1 MALIDRLKY
10 EAVGDEELVWKNPAD
25 NLVLGTQ
32 VIVNEGQEVVFVKG
46 GRALDVLGPGTHT
59 LSTSN
64 LPILQTL
71 INLPF
76 GGKTPF
82 TAEVWYVNRH
92 AKLDM
97 KWGTTEPFQVT
108 DPQYGIIVPVRAWG
122 QFGIRVKD
130 SRTLLTQIVATLKRW
145 NAADA
150 KRYFTGLLV
159 SKLKDAVAKAII
171 REKIPVLELTAWLE
185 EISEKIRGPV
195 SEEMER
201 WGLEVVNLYVVSITV
216 PEDDSSV
223 VKLREV
229 LGTRVELVTLGEGYR
244 LKRTFDVLE
253 TSAGNPNG
261 LAGTLMSGGLGLGL
275 GLGAGPA
282 MGANLAGALA
292 PPAPASPPAAAPA
305 RFCPSCGVGASAAS
319 RFCSGCG
326 GPLAAPAG
334 GCPHCAAVL
343 PSGAAFC
350 PACGKKAS

>member
-10 EAVGDEELVWKNPAD
+10 EADRDDELVWKHPAD

-64 LPILQTL
+64 IPILQKL

-82 TAEVWYVNRH
+82 TAEAWYVNRH

-97 KWGTTEPFQVT
+97 KWGTTEPIQVT
-108 DPQYGIIVPVRAWG
+108 DPQYGVIVPVRAWG
-122 QFGIRVKD
+122 QFGMRVKD
-130 SRTLLTQIVATLKRW
+130 SRTLLTQIVATLREW
-145 NAADA
+145 NSADA
-150 KRYFTGLLV
+150 KRYFAGLLV
-159 SKLKDAVAKAII
+159 SRLKDVVAKAVI
-171 REKIPVLELTAWLE
+171 REKIPVLELSAWLDE
-185 EISEKIRGPV
+185 LSQRVRGPV
-195 SEEMER
+195 AEEMDR

-216 PEDDSSV
+216 PDDDPSV
-223 VKLREV
+223 RKLREV
-229 LGTRVELVTLGEGYR
+229 LGTRAELVTLGEGYR

-253 TSAGNPNG
+253 TSAGNSNG
-261 LAGTLMSGGLGLGL
+261 VAGALMAGGVGLGI

-282 MGANLAGALA
+282 VGANLAGALS
-292 PPAPASPPAAAPA
+292 PPAPASPPSPAPS
-305 RFCPSCGVGASAAS
+305 RFCPSCGVASAAAA

-326 GPLAAPAG
+326 SPLAVPSGA
-334 GCPHCAAVL
+334 CPHCAAVL
-343 PSGAAFC
+343 PPGAAFC
-350 PACGKKAS
+350 PSCGKKAS